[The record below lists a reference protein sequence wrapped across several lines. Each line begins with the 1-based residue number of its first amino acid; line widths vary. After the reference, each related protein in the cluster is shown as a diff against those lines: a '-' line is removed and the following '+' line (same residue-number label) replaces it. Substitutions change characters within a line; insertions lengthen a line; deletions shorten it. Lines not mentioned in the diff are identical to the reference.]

1 MENRVN
7 WKNTIG
13 KPELRKGEYNL
24 WGYHSTNGFGYHE
37 FLQYCEDIGCKAM
50 FVCNAGMSCD
60 GRNGDFYDDDQVEGL
75 IQDALDAIEYA
86 TGDAETTRWGA
97 ERARNGHPEPFTLD
111 YIEVGNENHSAMYA
125 KYYNRFYK
133 RIREAYPDITIITCL
148 PMSEQLGW
156 IDGYDMNDP
165 HFYNFPSWFYSNT
178 DYFDRFPARRG
189 TRPTSESTPATWV
202 WAPATWRGP

>member
-1 MENRVN
+1 
-7 WKNTIG
+7 
-13 KPELRKGEYNL
+13 
-24 WGYHSTNGFGYHE
+24 
-37 FLQYCEDIGCKAM
+37 M

-60 GRNGDFYDDDQVEGL
+60 GRNGDYYDDKEVEVL

-86 TGDAETTRWGA
+86 TGDAETTKWGA
-97 ERARNGHPEPFTLD
+97 ERAKNGHPAPFTLD

-148 PMSEQLGW
+148 PMSDQLSW

-165 HFYNFPSWFYSNT
+165 HFYNFPSWFYANT
-178 DYFDRFPARRG
+178 DYFDKFPREEGHKPMSAN
-189 TRPTSESTPATWV
+189 TPATWASV
-202 WAPATWRGP
+202 RATWKAH